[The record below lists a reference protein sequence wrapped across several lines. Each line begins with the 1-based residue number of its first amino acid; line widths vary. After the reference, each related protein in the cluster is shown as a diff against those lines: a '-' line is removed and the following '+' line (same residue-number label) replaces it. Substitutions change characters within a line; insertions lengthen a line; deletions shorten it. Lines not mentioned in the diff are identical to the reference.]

1 MTEHTETT
9 DDSHHAADH
18 DDHAH
23 GGIRLYLMVFGAL
36 CVLTGLSFTVGNS
49 ELMTTHTKVAW
60 ALMMAISCGK
70 ALLVIMFFMHL
81 LWEENWKWVL
91 TIPASMMSVFLVFML
106 VPDVGRRG
114 HNYSEERLLHTSK
127 AVQYDKSIGHGDPS
141 HADSAGDSQESDSH
155 KSDDEQHDPE

>member
-1 MTEHTETT
+1 MTETTETT
-9 DDSHHAADH
+9 DDSQHAADH

-23 GGIRLYLMVFGAL
+23 GGVRLYLMVFGVL
-36 CVLTGLSFTVGNS
+36 CVLTALSFAVGS
-49 ELMTTHTKVAW
+49 SDLMTTHKKIAW

-81 LWEENWKWVL
+81 LWEANWKWVL
-91 TIPASMMSVFLVFML
+91 TIPASMMSIFLVLML

-127 AVQYDKSIGHGDPS
+127 AEQYDKSLGHGEHS
-141 HADSAGDSQESDSH
+141 HAGSAEDSH
-155 KSDDEQHDPE
+155 ESDDEQHGP